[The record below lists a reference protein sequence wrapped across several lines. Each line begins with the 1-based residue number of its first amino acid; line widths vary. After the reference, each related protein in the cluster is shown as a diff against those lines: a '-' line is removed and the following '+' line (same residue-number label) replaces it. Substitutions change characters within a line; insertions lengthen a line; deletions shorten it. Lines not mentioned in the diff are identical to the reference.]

1 MTDPIAPAGSR
12 EPLLVADEVSKRFRR
27 PGEDGQIDV
36 LRGVHLEV
44 HTGDRIA
51 VVGKSGSG
59 KSTLL
64 QILGTLERP
73 TGGSLRFE
81 GRELTKL
88 GDRSLAEFRNRALGF
103 VFQFHYLMIEFT
115 ALENAMMPALI
126 AGESRRWA
134 RDRATELL
142 NRVGLGARLAH
153 KPGQLSGGEQQRV
166 AIARAL
172 MLRPRLLLTDEMT
185 GNLDPVT
192 GSQILELL
200 SEMHAEY
207 GMAIVSVTHD
217 RALAARYGKVLE
229 LSGGLLVAHPLA

>member
-1 MTDPIAPAGSR
+1 
-12 EPLLVADEVSKRFRR
+12 VKFRLR
-27 PGEDGQIDV
+27 HID
-36 LRGVHLEV
+36 
-44 HTGDRIA
+44 
-51 VVGKSGSG
+51 
-59 KSTLL
+59 
-64 QILGTLERP
+64 
-73 TGGSLRFE
+73 LRFG

-88 GDRSLAEFRNRALGF
+88 GDRSLAAFRNRVLGF

-115 ALENAMMPALI
+115 ALENAMMPSLI
-126 AGESRRWA
+126 AGESRKAA

-142 NRVGLGARLAH
+142 KRVGLGERLSH

-192 GSQILELL
+192 GLQILELL
-200 SEMHAEY
+200 AEMHAEY

-217 RALAARYGKVLE
+217 RQLAARYGRVLE
-229 LSGGLLVAHPLA
+229 LHNGLLVANAPPSP